1 MDVRIEERD
10 EAGNLMATYAGSA
23 EKGGSG
29 GRWDV
34 IVCRPFYNFYLEWSR
49 AVGTLCTPLCFWVD
63 RVQRSFRFAAWWS
76 WAKCIRSIEIL
87 SGSSQDLFDIS
98 NSLLGIQYPEKVG
111 SLWTRVLGVFL
122 PAGYPHSVTED
133 YMKFKTRHCH

>member
-34 IVCRPFYNFYLEWSR
+34 I
-49 AVGTLCTPLCFWVD
+49 
-63 RVQRSFRFAAWWS
+63 
-76 WAKCIRSIEIL
+76 
-87 SGSSQDLFDIS
+87 
-98 NSLLGIQYPEKVG
+98 YPEKVG

-133 YMKFKTRHCH
+133 YMKFM